1 MTEFSKLEA
10 RLDAALG
17 ILAKGGKTS
26 ASDAG
31 KIKSLQAQI
40 VEIHKESKADKA
52 KSTAVSEQLEVARSK
67 IIRLKEVVAEQKDSI
82 ASLMREAENL
92 RASQADA
99 IAQRDKAREY
109 TLQLKEANFELRKKN
124 EEMVGDPELIN
135 RNLERDMAQLK
146 EQHDLDLEEVNSILA
161 RLTPLVEGN

>member
-17 ILAKGGKTS
+17 VLAKGGKTS
-26 ASDAG
+26 AGDAE
-31 KIKSLQAQI
+31 KIRSLQAQI
-40 VEIHKESKADKA
+40 VEIHKESQADKA
-52 KSTAVSEQLEVARSK
+52 KLTAVNEQLEVARGK
-67 IIRLKEVVAEQKDSI
+67 IVRLKEVVAEQKDAT

-124 EEMVGDPELIN
+124 EEMIGDPELIN
-135 RNLERDMAQLK
+135 KNLERDMAQLK